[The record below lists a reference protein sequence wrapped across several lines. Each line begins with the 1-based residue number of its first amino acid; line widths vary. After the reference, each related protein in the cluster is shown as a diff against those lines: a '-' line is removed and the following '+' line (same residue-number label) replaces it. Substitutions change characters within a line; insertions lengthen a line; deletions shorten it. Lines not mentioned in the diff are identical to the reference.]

1 MINETIYLK
10 DFFEGIKT
18 DATVTTYVRSNSDEI
33 EPGRKRAS
41 VLICPGGG
49 YFRTVDREAEPIALA
64 FLAKGYNAF
73 VLRYSTRDKT
83 EETYPTQLL
92 EASAAVAFMRRNID
106 KYNIKKESIAVCGFS
121 AGGHL
126 AACLGML
133 WDESFIS
140 EALGTEAGENRPDGM
155 VLAYPVITSGEY
167 ANMGSFEFLLGK
179 GKDYKIPEEKKYLLD
194 ELSLEK
200 RVSEK
205 TVPGFIWHTFDD
217 EMVPS
222 ENSLLLATAMKK
234 AGVPFELHFYP
245 EGVHGL
251 GLGSRETR
259 DVEAHRENS
268 YIESW
273 FDLCA
278 KWLAKYIDREE
289 K

>member
-1 MINETIYLK
+1 MINETIFLK
-10 DFFEGIKT
+10 DFFEGINT
-18 DATVTTYVRSNSDEI
+18 DVTLTSYVRSNSDEI

-49 YFRTVDREAEPIALA
+49 YFCTVDREAEPIALA

-92 EASAAVAFMRRNID
+92 EAAAAVAFMRRCSD
-106 KYNIKKESIAVCGFS
+106 KYNIKRNGVAICGFS
-121 AGGHL
+121 AGAHL
-126 AACLGML
+126 SACLGTM
-133 WDESFIS
+133 WDKSFIS
-140 EALGTEAGENRPDGM
+140 EALGTTSEEVRPDGM
-155 VLAYPVITSGEY
+155 ILAYPVITSGEY
-167 ANMGSFEFLLGK
+167 ANKGSFNFLLGE
-179 GKDYKIPEEKKYLLD
+179 GKEYIISEERKHLLD
-194 ELSLEK
+194 ELSIEK
-200 RVSEK
+200 RISKK
-205 TVPGFIWHTFDD
+205 TVPAFIWHTFDD

-222 ENSLLLATAMKK
+222 ENSLLLAGAMKR

-251 GLGSRETR
+251 GLGTRETR
-259 DVEAHRENS
+259 DVEADRENS

-278 KWLAKYIDREE
+278 KWVSKYIDAEE